1 MVGNRTEARRR
12 PTRMRQRRRHLG
24 VALVLVAVMGLVAC
38 GGDEASPPQGISA
51 PTLIR
56 MGGDAKGAPLANAAA
71 SEMVGGDAGRMA
83 PWWGV
88 TEYQLD
94 AALPTLDTPAGGWR
108 YSGGIDLDREGVRR
122 VAATFGLEGEPMELP
137 PDWGSGWRLGPDD
150 GSSPTLW
157 FGADSLRWW
166 SYSAPWPQFR
176 EVESV
181 EGDPGQ
187 VKPAEMTP
195 PVGVPDAS
203 AARQLAEGVFAQL
216 GLDPAALEVEVY
228 ADEWGASVTAW
239 QLLDGIRTGYAT
251 SVGFGENAAVTW
263 AGGHLNTPERV
274 SGFARIGTAQGFE
287 RLKTGAGQ
295 WWGGMARPMTGVAV
309 DPPAGEEPPVVTV
322 RIVAVKEAWWTLYD
336 VDGTMWVLPA
346 YAFVDDDGH
355 EHVVPAVTD
364 DLIEPVDTDPAPGEG
379 DMSEPMPPE
388 HMPTEPMPGE
398 PDPAL
403 PAQFVGLTEVE
414 AVAIAHELGLVV
426 RVVERDGEQFPVTM
440 DYRLDRVNFVVT
452 DAVVTRAAMG

>member
-1 MVGNRTEARRR
+1 
-12 PTRMRQRRRHLG
+12 
-24 VALVLVAVMGLVAC
+24 
-38 GGDEASPPQGISA
+38 
-51 PTLIR
+51 
-56 MGGDAKGAPLANAAA
+56 
-71 SEMVGGDAGRMA
+71 
-83 PWWGV
+83 
-88 TEYQLD
+88 
-94 AALPTLDTPAGGWR
+94 
-108 YSGGIDLDREGVRR
+108 
-122 VAATFGLEGEPMELP
+122 
-137 PDWGSGWRLGPDD
+137 
-150 GSSPTLW
+150 
-157 FGADSLRWW
+157 
-166 SYSAPWPQFR
+166 
-176 EVESV
+176 
-181 EGDPGQ
+181 
-187 VKPAEMTP
+187 
-195 PVGVPDAS
+195 
-203 AARQLAEGVFAQL
+203 
-216 GLDPAALEVEVY
+216 
-228 ADEWGASVTAW
+228 
-239 QLLDGIRTGYAT
+239 
-251 SVGFGENAAVTW
+251 
-263 AGGHLNTPERV
+263 
-274 SGFARIGTAQGFE
+274 
-287 RLKTGAGQ
+287 
-295 WWGGMARPMTGVAV
+295 MTGVAV